1 MENGAWGP
9 DQCFK
14 PAKGI
19 RNSALEVGDLEVWSC
34 FGMIRERG
42 QQGTE
47 AAMEKD
53 YSVRMGFVDDY
64 ICAICDEGGD
74 LICCDGDCG
83 RSFHPTKPTGEASHC
98 DTLGLSEEQ
107 LELPEFLCENC
118 ASKKHQCFVC
128 GELGSSDQG
137 GGEQVIIQCNKRGC
151 KRFYHPECLPLDI
164 NNLPGDS
171 CPMHEC
177 YSCKKKHATSKG
189 NKTTGKTKG
198 KGTCRKKHA
207 TLEGNKT
214 IGKSKGRGTWGM
226 DLVLCRRCPKAFHRK
241 CLPRKIN
248 GGEGEIKRIWE
259 TAGGTVF
266 YCRDHEMV
274 ENLRSAK
281 RNHIKFREEKPKGA
295 TENQS
300 VEDGNK

>member
-1 MENGAWGP
+1 
-9 DQCFK
+9 
-14 PAKGI
+14 
-19 RNSALEVGDLEVWSC
+19 
-34 FGMIRERG
+34 MIRERG

-118 ASKKHQCFVC
+118 ESKKHQCFVC

-137 GGEQVIIQCNKRGC
+137 GDEQVIIQCNKRGC
-151 KRFYHPECLPLDI
+151 KRFYHPYCLPLDI
-164 NNLPGDS
+164 NKIPEDA

-177 YSCKKKHATSKG
+177 YSCKKKNATSED
-189 NKTTGKTKG
+189 NKMTGKTKG
-198 KGTCRKKHA
+198 KETCRKKHA
-207 TLEGNKT
+207 TSEGNKT
-214 IGKSKGRGTWGM
+214 RGQSKGRGTWEM
-226 DLVLCRRCPKAFHRK
+226 NLVLCRRCPKAFHRK
-241 CLPRKIN
+241 CLPREMF
-248 GGEGEIKRIWE
+248 GGEGNIQRIWE

-266 YCRDHEMV
+266 YCGDHEMV

-295 TENQS
+295 AENQS